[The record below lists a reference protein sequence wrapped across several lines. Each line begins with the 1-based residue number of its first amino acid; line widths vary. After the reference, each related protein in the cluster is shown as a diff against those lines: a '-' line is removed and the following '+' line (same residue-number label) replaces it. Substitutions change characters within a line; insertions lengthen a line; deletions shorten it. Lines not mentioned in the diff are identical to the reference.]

1 VKEVLRARLQGS
13 GLDAGSA
20 GNLVREYLQASVL
33 DKLQSAGAMVPLCF
47 LGGTALRFLHQIR
60 RYSEDLDFSL
70 HRAGPDY
77 NLEAYVRH
85 VVGRLRAEGFVAE
98 ASLRLDRTV
107 QVGWLGFPGL
117 LHDLGISR
125 QAQAKLKIK
134 LEVDTNPPE
143 GAIAQTS
150 VVRKHD
156 YVLNLQHHDRA
167 SLLAGKLHAVLQRG
181 HPKGRDFYDLIWYLS
196 DRSWPAPNL
205 TLLNN
210 ALTQT
215 GWEGSRLTERSWRQ
229 AVRRRLADL
238 DWSTLRRDV
247 EKLLAPGERA
257 EWMTRQALQQ
267 LVSDRAPT
275 RDGFAAPARLLP
287 TSSKTHR
294 TR

>member
-1 VKEVLRARLQGS
+1 MKEVLRATLQSS

-33 DKLQSAGAMVPLCF
+33 DKLQTAGAMVPLCF
-47 LGGTALRFLHQIR
+47 LGGTALRLLYEIR

-70 HRAGPDY
+70 HRAGAEYD
-77 NLEAYVRH
+77 LEAYVRH

-98 ASLRLDRTV
+98 ASLRLDRAV
-107 QVGWLGFPGL
+107 QVAWLGFPGL
-117 LHDLGISR
+117 FHDLGISR

-134 LEVDTNPPE
+134 LEVDTHPPE
-143 GAIAQTS
+143 GATSQTS

-156 YVLNLQHHDRA
+156 YVLNLQHHDKT

-205 TLLNN
+205 TFLNN
-210 ALTQT
+210 ALRQT
-215 GWEGSRLTERSWRQ
+215 GWRGPRLTQRSWRQ

-238 DWSTLRRDV
+238 DWTTLRRDV
-247 EKLLAPGERA
+247 EKLLARGERA
-257 EWMTRQALQQ
+257 GWMTGQALEQ
-267 LVSDRAPT
+267 LLSDSAPK
-275 RDGFAAPARLLP
+275 R
-287 TSSKTHR
+287 
-294 TR
+294 